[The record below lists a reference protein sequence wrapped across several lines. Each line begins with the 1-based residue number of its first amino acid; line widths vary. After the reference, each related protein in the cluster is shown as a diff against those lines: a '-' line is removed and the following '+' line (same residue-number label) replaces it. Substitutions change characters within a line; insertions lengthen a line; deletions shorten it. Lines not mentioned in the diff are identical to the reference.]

1 MIEAKNLRKD
11 FDGFSAVYNVN
22 FELNSGELHG
32 LIGPNGAGKT
42 TMFNLLTGALSP
54 TSGTI
59 RFKGTDITGADPTTI
74 TRMGIGRSFQIVQD
88 FPEMTVREHF
98 LLAIRD
104 ETRTIGSIFGTDDY
118 EHKIRATASTVGMS
132 DELDS
137 PVKNLSYGDKRFLEI
152 GMVLGLDPEVVL
164 LDEPAAGLNESET
177 DVLIDILE
185 GIRAEYTILMIDHD
199 VDLVLDLSDRITVLH
214 QGKILSEGSPE
225 EIRQDER
232 IKEVYLG
239 E

>member
-1 MIEAKNLRKD
+1 MIESENLRKD
-11 FDGFSAVYNVN
+11 FGGFSAVYNVS

-42 TMFNLLTGALSP
+42 TLFNLLTGALSP

-118 EHKIRATASTVGMS
+118 EHTIEATASTVGMS

-137 PVKNLSYGDKRFLEI
+137 PVKNLSHGDKRFLEI

-164 LDEPAAGLNESET
+164 LDEPAAGLNDSET

-185 GIRAEYTILMIDHD
+185 EIRAEYTILMIDHD